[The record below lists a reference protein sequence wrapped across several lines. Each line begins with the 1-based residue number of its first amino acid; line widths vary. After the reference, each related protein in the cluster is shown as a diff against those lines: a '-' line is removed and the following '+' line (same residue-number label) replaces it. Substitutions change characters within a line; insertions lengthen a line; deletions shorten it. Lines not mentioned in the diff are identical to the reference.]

1 MNGWLQIDGDLF
13 ALPARSGSE
22 DGSYLWL
29 RAGELAEAV
38 EAELF
43 LPAVDPQA
51 LDLAMGVATGTVE
64 VDGQHRTGEVQM
76 QFGRVSEGR
85 GVMSLGGDLLDADVR
100 FGLHHSPP
108 DGGFCP
114 YCGGRL
120 EVETVRVILP
130 PDGGVIGEPV
140 ARCTGCGRS

>member
-1 MNGWLQIDGDLF
+1 VTGWLQLDGDLF
-13 ALPARSGSE
+13 ALPARTADE
-22 DGSYLWL
+22 QGSYLWL

-43 LPAVDPQA
+43 LAAVDPA
-51 LDLAMGVATGTVE
+51 GLDMAMGVASGTVE
-64 VDGQHRTGEVQM
+64 LDGQHRTGEVRM
-76 QFGRVSEGR
+76 EFGRVGDGR
-85 GVMSLGGDLLDADVR
+85 GVMSLSGELLDADIR

-114 YCGGRL
+114 YCGTRL

-140 ARCTGCGRS
+140 AHCTGCGRS

>member
-1 MNGWLQIDGDLF
+1 VNGWLQIDGDLF
-13 ALPARSGSE
+13 ALPARSANE

-43 LPAVDPQA
+43 LPAVDPGA
-51 LDLAMGVATGTVE
+51 LNLAMGVATGTVE

-130 PDGGVIGEPV
+130 PDGGVIGELV

>member
-1 MNGWLQIDGDLF
+1 MTGWLQISGDLF
-13 ALPARSGSE
+13 ALPARSADE
-22 DGSYLWL
+22 EGSYLWL

-43 LPAVDPQA
+43 LPAVDALA
-51 LDLAMGVATGTVE
+51 LDMAMGVATGTVE
-64 VDGQHRTGEVQM
+64 LDGQHRTGDVRME
-76 QFGRVSEGR
+76 FGRVSDGR
-85 GVMSLGGDLLDADVR
+85 GVMSLSGDLVDADVA
-100 FGLHHSPP
+100 FALHRSPP

-114 YCGGRL
+114 YCGERL
-120 EVETVRVILP
+120 EVDTVRVILP

>member
-1 MNGWLQIDGDLF
+1 
-13 ALPARSGSE
+13 
-22 DGSYLWL
+22 
-29 RAGELAEAV
+29 
-38 EAELF
+38 
-43 LPAVDPQA
+43 
-51 LDLAMGVATGTVE
+51 MGVATGTVE

-108 DGGFCP
+108 EGGFCP

>member
-1 MNGWLQIDGDLF
+1 MNGWLQISGDLF

-43 LPAVDPQA
+43 LPAVDPEA

-100 FGLHHSPP
+100 LACTTRRRTAAFARTAAAVSRSR
-108 DGGFCP
+108 P
-114 YCGGRL
+114 YG
-120 EVETVRVILP
+120 
-130 PDGGVIGEPV
+130 
-140 ARCTGCGRS
+140 